1 MTSSSENMEKAIH
14 RTMATN
20 IEALKQKNQGLTLRD
35 IENEIKR
42 VKLKPDN
49 KGVEEKLRDL
59 EILKQVHKVGKESST
74 TKNRLAGKAASLF
87 RQ

>member
-1 MTSSSENMEKAIH
+1 MTSSSENIEKAIH

-20 IEALKQKNQGLTLRD
+20 IEALKPKNQGLTLRD
-35 IENEIKR
+35 IENEIRR

-87 RQ
+87 QK